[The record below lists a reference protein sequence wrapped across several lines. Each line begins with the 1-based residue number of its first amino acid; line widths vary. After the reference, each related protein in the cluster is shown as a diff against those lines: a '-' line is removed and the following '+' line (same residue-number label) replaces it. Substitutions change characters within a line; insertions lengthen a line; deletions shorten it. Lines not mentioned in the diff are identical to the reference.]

1 MSRPFDSIDWREV
14 AKLLGAR
21 VSKLWPTSVY
31 VVLPSKQGDVTS
43 PPMTLILSDNHGEV
57 NVTEVIN
64 PLRASVPLPPSD
76 FREPH
81 EAMAHR
87 LHCAIYGH
95 EADYDFGRVDGD
107 CTCVVD
113 ATAPCPAHQGYAR

>member
-1 MSRPFDSIDWREV
+1 VTRSFDSIDWRQV
-14 AKLLGAR
+14 TMLLGAKWSR
-21 VSKLWPTSVY
+21 TYPITKSVSLI
-31 VVLPSKQGDVTS
+31 LPSRQGDIAS

-64 PLRASVPLPPSD
+64 PLRASVPLPPVE

-95 EADYDFGRVDGD
+95 EADYDFGRVAG
-107 CTCVVD
+107 
-113 ATAPCPAHQGYAR
+113 